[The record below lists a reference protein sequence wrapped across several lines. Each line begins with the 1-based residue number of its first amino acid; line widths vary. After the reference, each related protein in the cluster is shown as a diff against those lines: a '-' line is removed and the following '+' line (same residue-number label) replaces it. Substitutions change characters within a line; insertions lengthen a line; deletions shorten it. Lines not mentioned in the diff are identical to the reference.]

1 MSRHTERTDPLRF
14 SVCRP
19 RHDVTMLMVVG
30 EIDLATAPRFRAEL
44 TRGCLRHTTT
54 LVLDLSPVT
63 FLAAAGLSVLVEAQA
78 EAARAHRRIIL
89 IANVRSVGRAMEITG
104 LSTGF
109 HRVGSLD
116 AALADIAP
124 GYDET
129 A

>member
-19 RHDVTMLMVVG
+19 RRDVTLLMVVG
-30 EIDLATAPRFRAEL
+30 EIDLATAPRLRAEL
-44 TRGCLRHTTT
+44 TRGSLCHTRT

-63 FLAAAGLSVLVEAQA
+63 FLAAAGLTVLVEAQA
-78 EAARAHRRIIL
+78 DAARAHRRIIL
-89 IANVRSVGRAMEITG
+89 ITKVRSVDRAIEITG
-104 LSTGF
+104 LSAGF
-109 HRVGSLD
+109 HRVRSLD
-116 AALADIAP
+116 AALADSAP

>member
-1 MSRHTERTDPLRF
+1 MSRHAEWAVPLQF

-19 RHDVTMLMVVG
+19 RRDVTMLMIAG
-30 EIDLATAPRFRAEL
+30 DIDAATAPSFRAEL
-44 TRGCLRHTTT
+44 SCAYVRRAAT

-78 EAARAHRRIIL
+78 EATRARRRMLL
-89 IANVRSVGRAMEITG
+89 ITTVRPVDRAIDVTG
-104 LSTGF
+104 LADRF
-109 HRVGSLD
+109 QRVASLD
-116 AALADIAP
+116 AALVVLGP

>member
-19 RHDVTMLMVVG
+19 RRDVTLLMVVG
-30 EIDLATAPRFRAEL
+30 EIDLATAPRLRAEL
-44 TRGCLRHTTT
+44 TRGTLCHTRT

-63 FLAAAGLSVLVEAQA
+63 FLAAAGLTVLVEAQA

-89 IANVRSVGRAMEITG
+89 ITKVRSVDRAIEITG
-104 LSTGF
+104 LSGGF
-109 HRVGSLD
+109 HRVRSLD
-116 AALADIAP
+116 AALADSAP